1 MFFSPY
7 DTKIPPFKKHC
18 EEYQG
23 SSSYKY
29 KLEQHLQAGTCE
41 FNFISTIGE
50 IQSYQY
56 RFFFVREMAFSVLL
70 TTRRLFRSQQL
81 VRYASDVFDLENF
94 YLTYIQWKCYEIIS
108 LSDPSARILH
118 ILALIIFIYDFF
130 RFLKEVQIIF
140 NI

>member
-1 MFFSPY
+1 MTRKYPHSRNIVKSIKAVVAIN
-7 DTKIPPFKKHC
+7 TNLN
-18 EEYQG
+18 
-23 SSSYKY
+23 STYK
-29 KLEQHLQAGTCE
+29 AGTSE

-81 VRYASDVFDLENF
+81 VRYALDVFDLENF
-94 YLTYIQWKCYEIIS
+94 NLTLKWKSFEKIS

-130 RFLKEVQIIF
+130 RFLEDVSDNF
-140 NI
+140 